1 MDIKKALFISQE
13 INPYLPAT
21 PVSTICRRVPQSLQ
35 ERGVDVRTFMPKYG
49 CINERRNQL
58 HEVIRLSGLNIV
70 IDDADHPLI
79 IKVATLQPSRLQ
91 VYFIDNE
98 DYFHHHA
105 STQLEIHEY
114 QQDNDERAIFFTMGV
129 LETVRKLRWFP
140 EIIQCNGWVTALCPL
155 FIKVKFAEDPA
166 FTHSKIVVGLYNDA
180 FEGSL
185 DLRMA
190 DKLKMLGLND
200 ADLSA
205 LGGEPVTHLSLMR
218 LAIDHCDAVVQAM
231 EDVDSAL
238 IDYAKA
244 SGKPFMPYEGED
256 NVDAYLKFY
265 QTLG

>member
-13 INPYLPAT
+13 INPYLAAT
-21 PVSTICRRVPQSLQ
+21 PMSIICRDVPQKLQ

-98 DYFHHHA
+98 DFFHHHA
-105 STQLEIHEY
+105 SSRLETDEY

-140 EIIQCNGWVTALCPL
+140 EIIQCNGWVTSLCPL
-155 FIKVKFAEDPA
+155 FIKAKLAEDPA
-166 FTHSKIVVGLYNDA
+166 FVHSKIVVGLYDDA
-180 FEGSL
+180 FEGTL
-185 DLRMA
+185 DERMA
-190 DKLKMLGLND
+190 EKLKMLGVSD
-200 ADLSA
+200 ADMA
-205 LGGEPVTHLSLMR
+205 AFGDEPVTYHSLMR
-218 LAIDHCDAVVQAM
+218 LAIDHSDAVVQTM
-231 EDVDSAL
+231 ENVDPSL
-238 IDYAKA
+238 IEYANA
-244 SGKPFMPYEGED
+244 SGKPFMPYQGED

-265 QTLG
+265 ESLG